1 MRGSPLRSD
10 KHFAPQGKASG
21 TEVPFRISDYYI
33 LVGLIM
39 KAEGK
44 AVGFIKGQYALVDEG
59 GWQAHKQRLEHCLRQ
74 EHKADCS
81 L

>member
-1 MRGSPLRSD
+1 
-10 KHFAPQGKASG
+10 
-21 TEVPFRISDYYI
+21 
-33 LVGLIM
+33 M

-44 AVGFIKGQYALVDEG
+44 TVSFIKGQYALVDEG

-74 EHKADCS
+74 EHKADCP